1 MPKIK
6 KLECYV
12 VEQQLEQPF
21 TFSQWAYSCRT
32 ICLVKVV
39 AEDGTYGW
47 GEGYGPAMVVKAG
60 IDLLKPLVI
69 GRDPLATSAIWQTL
83 YLRTLDYARSGPL
96 MASVSAIDVAL
107 WDLKGK
113 LLGQPVHILLG
124 GKRRDAV
131 RVYATG
137 MYFTDGGDLAVKLA
151 REAAGYAAQGFR
163 AMKMKVGHSLAQDV
177 KNVGA
182 VRAAIGPDI
191 ALMIDSDHAY
201 NRSEAR
207 ALCRAVET
215 LGIGWFE
222 QPLSPEDY
230 AGYAELRRQTDIP
243 IAAGECEYLVHG
255 IKRLLEAQCVDI
267 AQPDTCAAGGLTE
280 MQRIVALVRAHNV
293 DLTPHCWGTGI
304 SFTVGLHLVS
314 TLDVTPGRLTGTEP
328 LLEMDRTENPLRD
341 RLTRPRFEVKDG
353 AVTVPDTPGLGID
366 VDPGL
371 LEQFA
376 LR

>member
-1 MPKIK
+1 
-6 KLECYV
+6 
-12 VEQQLEQPF
+12 
-21 TFSQWAYSCRT
+21 
-32 ICLVKVV
+32 
-39 AEDGTYGW
+39 
-47 GEGYGPAMVVKAG
+47 
-60 IDLLKPLVI
+60 
-69 GRDPLATSAIWQTL
+69 
-83 YLRTLDYARSGPL
+83 
-96 MASVSAIDVAL
+96 
-107 WDLKGK
+107 
-113 LLGQPVHILLG
+113 
-124 GKRRDAV
+124 
-131 RVYATG
+131 
-137 MYFTDGGDLAVKLA
+137 
-151 REAAGYAAQGFR
+151 
-163 AMKMKVGHSLAQDV
+163 
-177 KNVGA
+177 
-182 VRAAIGPDI
+182 
-191 ALMIDSDHAY
+191 MIDANHAY

-207 ALCRAVET
+207 GLCRAVEP
-215 LGIGWFE
+215 LEIGWFE

-314 TLDVTPGRLTGTEP
+314 TLDATPGRLTGTEP

-366 VDPGL
+366 VNPGL